1 MSRLSLNKSTL
12 NREAGQLVVYQRVV
26 PALDMKR
33 KQLMAA
39 RSKAR
44 NALAT
49 VAQEQSVL
57 EASVIKNFP
66 ALDQSML
73 ALGEVVQI
81 TELVYGEDNIVGL
94 VLPRLDKVVIEHV
107 DMCRPATPIWSDLL
121 IEVLEQ
127 SCRLWLDFQV
137 LRERLQRLD
146 AAVLKATQRLNLFEK
161 VLIPRAQKNI
171 RRIRIALADN
181 ERAAVVRAK
190 IAKQK
195 RRQFVSL

>member
-66 ALDQSML
+66 ALDQSTL

-127 SCRLWLDFQV
+127 SCRLWLDYQV

-195 RRQFVSL
+195 RRQFISL

>member
-66 ALDQSML
+66 ALDQSTL

-127 SCRLWLDFQV
+127 SCRLWLDYQV

>member
-66 ALDQSML
+66 ALDQSTL

-127 SCRLWLDFQV
+127 SCRLWLDYQV

-171 RRIRIALADN
+171 RRIRIAIADN

>member
-39 RSKAR
+39 RLKAR

-66 ALDQSML
+66 ALDQSTL

-127 SCRLWLDFQV
+127 SCRLWLDYQV

>member
-39 RSKAR
+39 RSKAC

-127 SCRLWLDFQV
+127 SCRLWLDYQV

>member
-12 NREAGQLVVYQRVV
+12 NREVGQLVVYQRVV

-44 NALAT
+44 NALVT

-66 ALDQSML
+66 ALDQSTL

-127 SCRLWLDFQV
+127 SCRLWLDYQV

>member
-127 SCRLWLDFQV
+127 SCRLWLDYQV

>member
-49 VAQEQSVL
+49 VAQGQSVL

-66 ALDQSML
+66 ALDQSTL

-127 SCRLWLDFQV
+127 SCRLWLDYQV

>member
-1 MSRLSLNKSTL
+1 
-12 NREAGQLVVYQRVV
+12 
-26 PALDMKR
+26 MKR

-66 ALDQSML
+66 ALDQSTL

-127 SCRLWLDFQV
+127 SCRLWLDYQV

-171 RRIRIALADN
+171 RRIRIAIADN

>member
-12 NREAGQLVVYQRVV
+12 NREAGQLVVYERVV

-66 ALDQSML
+66 ALDQSTL

-127 SCRLWLDFQV
+127 SCRLWLDYQV